1 MRNVSPAATRAEC
14 HICGTVGLLGE
25 GPKFGGDEVKRHP
38 GRSPDIYGWRRTI
51 WVTAVLV
58 FGMAAQGSAQLQV
71 ATLHGIV
78 LDSERH
84 PVASATIVLRDSA
97 RNAVASTITRND
109 GSFEIKDVVPG
120 SYLLR
125 VELQGAPVLAQPIVV
140 RGSLPVELT
149 LRTGFR
155 SSTR

>member
-1 MRNVSPAATRAEC
+1 
-14 HICGTVGLLGE
+14 
-25 GPKFGGDEVKRHP
+25 
-38 GRSPDIYGWRRTI
+38 
-51 WVTAVLV
+51 VLV